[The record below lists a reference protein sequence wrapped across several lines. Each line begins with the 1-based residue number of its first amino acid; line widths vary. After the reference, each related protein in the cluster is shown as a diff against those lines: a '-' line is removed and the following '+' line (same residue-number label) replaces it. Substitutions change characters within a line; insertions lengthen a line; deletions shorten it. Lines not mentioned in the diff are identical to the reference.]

1 MSVRLFIDI
10 NESRMREYCRLR
22 NDSERDNFIMDSL
35 RDIFNRYCT
44 AQDTSRRRASSNRE
58 YTAAASAAGSL
69 INWTPC
75 NSNKVKR
82 LLVDK
87 YGYTAIQS
95 INAEAFLR
103 KKNFDYESLIASLEG
118 GFELHI
124 LLDIGSKDEF
134 LRMISCGTQGGSKKK
149 KKTKY
154 KRLKKKKSKRR
165 N

>member
-44 AQDTSRRRASSNRE
+44 AQDTSSRRASSNRE

-75 NSNKVKR
+75 NSNKFRAAWLIYLKR
-82 LLVDK
+82 SGPRSTPPNQRETTTAMLL
-87 YGYTAIQS
+87 TT
-95 INAEAFLR
+95 INL
-103 KKNFDYESLIASLEG
+103 KISASLDPAA
-118 GFELHI
+118 F
-124 LLDIGSKDEF
+124 SP
-134 LRMISCGTQGGSKKK
+134 SSSQS
-149 KKTKY
+149 
-154 KRLKKKKSKRR
+154 
-165 N
+165 